1 MKTLEIENA
10 LHSRLRR
17 YCDSEGSKIKR
28 FVAAALTVALNAV
41 EAPEGDRKE
50 AGQRPEG

>member
-28 FVAAALTVALNAV
+28 FVASALTAALNAV
-41 EAPEGDRKE
+41 GAPDGDRKE
-50 AGQRPEG
+50 AGERDGG